1 MRTAKFVIV
10 LIVAAAVWDAAN
22 GQSLSI
28 AEFYSNADG
37 TVQFIELYYD
47 GPPSSLAG
55 LGLVS
60 RSGSTQAAYT
70 FPANLPDAA
79 PGRQSTLFMVATQGF
94 ADRYSIQ
101 PDFILP
107 DSFLSSAP
115 AGSLSVSAAPFP
127 GVDSYIALPTD
138 GAHALY
144 ATPDYDIGGYTN
156 RAGPAVAVNHAGK
169 YVALAP
175 IDVVEAIEYYS
186 AGLDD
191 YFLTSYPDEIR
202 ALDVGGIPG
211 WQRTGYAVPT
221 WTGPPVETALV
232 PHENGV
238 CRVYHDGS
246 HFYALSGGPHPLVG
260 AASECLVALGLSGSL
275 VESWNAFYASEPD
288 TATGSCPADQAPL
301 FRLWNPQGIQ
311 HRYTTDK
318 KVRDEMLSRGYVA
331 EGYGPD
337 AVEMCVPDASP
348 H

>member
-1 MRTAKFVIV
+1 MRIAKGVIV
-10 LIVAAAVWDAAN
+10 LIVAAAIRDIAN

-37 TVQFIELYYD
+37 TVQFIELDYD

-60 RSGSTQAAYT
+60 RSGSTQATYT
-70 FPANLPDAA
+70 FPVNLSDEA
-79 PGRQSTLFMVATQGF
+79 PGRQSTIFVVATQGF

-107 DSFLSSAP
+107 DNFLSPAP
-115 AGSLSVSAAPFP
+115 AGSLSVSVAPI
-127 GVDSYIALPTD
+127 GAVDSYMALPTD

-144 ATPDYDIGGYTN
+144 ATSDYDIGGYSN

-175 IDVVEAIEYYS
+175 IDVVEGIEYYN

-191 YFLTSYPDEIR
+191 YFLTSYPDEIM
-202 ALDVGGIPG
+202 ALDRGDIPG

-221 WTGPPVETALV
+221 WTGPPVDTALV
-232 PHENGV
+232 PRVNAV

-260 AASECLVALGLSGSL
+260 AASECLVASGLPGSL
-275 VESWNAFYASEPD
+275 VESWSAFYASEPD
-288 TATGSCPADQAPL
+288 AVTGACPSDQTPL
-301 FRLWNPQGIQ
+301 FRLWNPQGIH
-311 HRYTTDK
+311 HRYTTDR

-331 EGYGPD
+331 EGYGHD
-337 AVEMCVPDASP
+337 AVEMCVPDTSP